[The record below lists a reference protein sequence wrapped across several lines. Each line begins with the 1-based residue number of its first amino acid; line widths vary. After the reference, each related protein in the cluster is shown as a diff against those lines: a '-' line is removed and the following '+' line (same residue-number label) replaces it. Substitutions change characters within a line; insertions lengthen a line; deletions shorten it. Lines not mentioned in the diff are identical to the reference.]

1 MIRGKNWLYDSGT
14 HIPLIIFY
22 PEGVKHPFGYKPGT
36 KNSSL
41 ISAIDLV
48 AETILMTGGNI
59 PEWMQGRSFLRE
71 NTKSRQ
77 FIHSC

>member
-22 PEGVKHPFGYKPGT
+22 PTGIKHPLGYKSGT

-48 AETILMTGGNI
+48 AETLVMSGGTI
-59 PEWMQGRSFLRE
+59 PDWMQEELPPEKFPVP
-71 NTKSRQ
+71 
-77 FIHSC
+77 